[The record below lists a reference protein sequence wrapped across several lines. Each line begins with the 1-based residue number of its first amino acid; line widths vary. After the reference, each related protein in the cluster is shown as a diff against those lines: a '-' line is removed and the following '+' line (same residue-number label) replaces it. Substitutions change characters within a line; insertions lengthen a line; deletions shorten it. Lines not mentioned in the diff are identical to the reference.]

1 MVKIISDIIK
11 ESDTVSKKKEVR
23 LMFFSGFY
31 ESIHDGV
38 LDSECEWI
46 MEDYGKKWDDFRFTY
61 NYQEYCKNY
70 VRAISSETGLDLEFK
85 SMWSPREYNFATDEI
100 TCYISAKDLKKISS
114 VLDSDVLEKIIKRR
128 FTSRSGFISFYSNSL
143 EEWKEKPV
151 KDWDEIELGTLLDA
165 WLYVNEFLSDENNS
179 DLDYVGYE
187 YCSGNGQ
194 YVEYEKLW
202 DEQAELE
209 TAELHK
215 KELEKLAIWTK
226 SVIG

>member
-1 MVKIISDIIK
+1 MS
-11 ESDTVSKKKEVR
+11 TKKKEVR

-31 ESIHDGV
+31 ESIHDLV
-38 LDSECEWI
+38 LDSECESI
-46 MEDYGKKWDDFRFTY
+46 MEEYGKKWDDFRFTY

-85 SMWSPREYNFATDEI
+85 SMWSPREYNFVTDEI

-114 VLDSDVLEKIIKRR
+114 ALNSDVLEKIIKRR
-128 FTSRSGFISFYSNSL
+128 FTSRDGFMSFYSNSL

-165 WLYVNEFLSDENNS
+165 WLYVNEFQSDDNN
-179 DLDYVGYE
+179 LDYVGYE

-194 YVEYEKLW
+194 YVDFEKLW
-202 DEQAELE
+202 DEEAEME
-209 TAELHK
+209 QKKLHE
-215 KELEKLAIWTK
+215 KELEMLEKWNKAVL
-226 SVIG
+226 G